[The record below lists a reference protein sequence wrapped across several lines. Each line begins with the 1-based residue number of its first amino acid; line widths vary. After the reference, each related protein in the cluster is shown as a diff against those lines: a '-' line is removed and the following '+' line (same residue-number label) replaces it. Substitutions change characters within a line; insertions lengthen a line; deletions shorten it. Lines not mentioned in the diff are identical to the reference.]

1 MGVMI
6 GSIALDAPVLL
17 APMSGIS
24 DLPFRRLVKRFGAGL
39 VVSEMIASES
49 MARGHKTTLAMAQTE
64 SDEQPAAVQLAGC
77 DPAIMAEA
85 ARVNEANGAAIID
98 INMGCPVKKV
108 VNGQAGSA
116 LMRDEAKALAIIE
129 AVVKAVSIPVTL
141 KMRLGW
147 DWDALNAPSLAKK
160 AEDAG
165 IQMITVHGRTRMQFY
180 TGSADW
186 RRVRATVSAVSVP
199 VIVNGDIQSLAD
211 VRAALDQSGA
221 AGVMIG
227 RGCCG
232 RPWFAGQVAAF
243 LANGEVRSDPS
254 LREKALILQS
264 HFEALLEHYGV
275 EQGLRIAR
283 KHLAWYGE
291 AMLKADDPALADF
304 RAIVNRATQ
313 PEPVIAAFKPL
324 FAAAALQ
331 EMAA

>member
-1 MGVMI
+1 MGLMI

-49 MARGHKTTLAMAQTE
+49 LARGHKTTLAMAKTE

-147 DWDALNAPSLAKK
+147 DWDALNAPSLARK
-160 AEDAG
+160 AEAAG

-186 RRVRATVSAVSVP
+186 SRVRDTVAAVSVP
-199 VIVNGDIQSLAD
+199 VIVNGDILSLTD

-232 RPWFAGQVAAF
+232 RPWFAGQVAAY
-243 LANGEVRSDPS
+243 LARGEILPDPHLS
-254 LREKALILQS
+254 QKA
-264 HFEALLEHYGV
+264 ALLQEHFTALLAHYGT

-291 AMLKADDPALADF
+291 ALLATDDPALAAF
-304 RAIVNRATQ
+304 RAIVNHSAE
-313 PEPVIAAFKPL
+313 PEPVIAAINAL
-324 FAAAALQ
+324 IGAAAGQ
-331 EMAA
+331 KRAA

>member
-186 RRVRATVSAVSVP
+186 CRVRATVSAVSVP

>member
-186 RRVRATVSAVSVP
+186 RGVHATVSAVSVP

-211 VRAALDQSGA
+211 VRASLDQSGA

-243 LANGEVRSDPS
+243 LANGAVRPDPS
-254 LREKALILQS
+254 LQQKALILQD
-264 HFEALLEHYGV
+264 HFEALLGHYGV

-291 AMLKADDPALADF
+291 ALLTADDPALADF

-313 PEPVIAAFKPL
+313 PEPVIAAFDPL
-324 FAAAALQ
+324 FEAAAVR

>member
-1 MGVMI
+1 
-6 GSIALDAPVLL
+6 
-17 APMSGIS
+17 
-24 DLPFRRLVKRFGAGL
+24 
-39 VVSEMIASES
+39 
-49 MARGHKTTLAMAQTE
+49 MAQTE

-186 RRVRATVSAVSVP
+186 RGVHATVSAVSVP

-211 VRAALDQSGA
+211 VRASLDQSGA

-243 LANGEVRSDPS
+243 LANGEARPDPS
-254 LREKALILQS
+254 LREKALILRD
-264 HFEALLEHYGV
+264 HFEALLGHYGV
-275 EQGLRIAR
+275 EQGLRISR

-291 AMLKADDPALADF
+291 ALLRADDPALAEF

-313 PEPVIAAFKPL
+313 PEPVIAAFEPL
-324 FAAAALQ
+324 FEAAALR

>member
-186 RRVRATVSAVSVP
+186 RRVRSTVSAVSVP

-243 LANGEVRSDPS
+243 LANGEARPDPS
-254 LREKALILQS
+254 LREKALILRD
-264 HFEALLEHYGV
+264 HFEALLGHYGV
-275 EQGLRIAR
+275 EQGLRISR

-291 AMLKADDPALADF
+291 ALLRADDPALAEF

-313 PEPVIAAFKPL
+313 PEPVIAAFEPL
-324 FAAAALQ
+324 FEAAALR

>member
-1 MGVMI
+1 MGVMV

-49 MARGHKTTLAMAQTE
+49 LARGHKTTLAMAQTE

-129 AVVKAVSIPVTL
+129 AVVQAVSIPVTL

-147 DWDALNAPSLAKK
+147 DWDALNAPSLAQK
-160 AEDAG
+160 AEAAG

-186 RRVRATVSAVSVP
+186 SRVRDTVAAVSVP
-199 VIVNGDIQSLAD
+199 VIVNGDILSLSD
-211 VRAALDQSGA
+211 VRTALDQSGA
-221 AGVMIG
+221 AGVMVG

-232 RPWFAGQVAAF
+232 RPWFAGQVAAY
-243 LANGEVRSDPS
+243 LERGETLPDPNLS
-254 LREKALILQS
+254 QKAAI
-264 HFEALLEHYGV
+264 LLEHFAALLGHYGT

-291 AMLKADDPALADF
+291 ALLTADDPALAAF
-304 RAIVNRATQ
+304 RAIVNRSTE
-313 PEPVIAAFKPL
+313 PEPVIAAID
-324 FAAAALQ
+324 ALIGAVAGQ

>member
-1 MGVMI
+1 MGLMI

-49 MARGHKTTLAMAQTE
+49 LARGHKTTLAMAQTE

-85 ARVNEANGAAIID
+85 ARVNEGNGAAIID

-108 VNGQAGSA
+108 VNGHAGSA

-129 AVVKAVSIPVTL
+129 AVVKAVAIPVTL

-147 DWDALNAPSLAKK
+147 DWDTLNAPSLAKK
-160 AEDAG
+160 AEGAG
-165 IQMITVHGRTRMQFY
+165 VQMITVHGRTRMQFY
-180 TGSADW
+180 TGRADW
-186 RRVRATVSAVSVP
+186 TQVRATVSAVSVP
-199 VIVNGDIQSLAD
+199 VVVNGDIQSLAD
-211 VRAALDQSGA
+211 VRTALDQSGA

-232 RPWFAGQVAAF
+232 RPWFAGQVAAY
-243 LANGEVRSDPS
+243 LARGEILPDPELSDKLMILKEHFDS
-254 LREKALILQS
+254 LLG
-264 HFEALLEHYGV
+264 HYGI
-275 EQGLRIAR
+275 EQGMRIAR

-291 AMLKADDPALADF
+291 ALVGETDPALSDF
-304 RAIVNRATQ
+304 RAIVNSATQ
-313 PEPVIAAFKPL
+313 PETVLAAMAAL
-324 FAAAALQ
+324 FATASAGRTAA
-331 EMAA
+331 

>member
-186 RRVRATVSAVSVP
+186 HRVRATVSAVSVP

-264 HFEALLEHYGV
+264 HFEALLGHYGV

-291 AMLKADDPALADF
+291 ALLKADDPALAEF
-304 RAIVNRATQ
+304 RAIVNRATE
-313 PEPVIAAFKPL
+313 PEPVIAAFEPL
-324 FAAAALQ
+324 FAAAAVR

>member
-1 MGVMI
+1 MGLMI

-17 APMSGIS
+17 APMSGVS
-24 DLPFRRLVKRFGAGL
+24 DSPFRRLAKRYGAGL

-64 SDEQPAAVQLAGC
+64 MDEQPAAVQLAGC
-77 DPAIMAEA
+77 DPQIMAEA
-85 ARVNEANGAAIID
+85 ARVNEALGAAIID

-147 DWDALNAPSLAKK
+147 DWDTLNAPSLARK
-160 AEDAG
+160 AEAAG

-180 TGSADW
+180 TGQADW
-186 RRVRATVSAVSVP
+186 AQVRPTVAAVSVP
-199 VIVNGDIQSLAD
+199 VIVNGDITSLAD
-211 VRAALDQSGA
+211 VQQALDQSGA

-232 RPWFAGQVAAF
+232 RPWFAGQAAAY
-243 LANGEVRSDPS
+243 LTRGETREDPD
-254 LREKALILQS
+254 LTEKAAVIVEHLDALI
-264 HFEALLEHYGV
+264 EHYGT
-275 EQGLRIAR
+275 EPGLRIAR
-283 KHLAWYGE
+283 KHLAWYAE
-291 AMLKADDPALADF
+291 ALLPAGAPALTDF
-304 RAIVNRATQ
+304 RSVVNRAT
-313 PEPVIAAFKPL
+313 EAAPVQAAIAAL
-324 FAAAALQ
+324 VDAAAGRG
-331 EMAA
+331 MAA

>member
-186 RRVRATVSAVSVP
+186 RRVRSTVSAVSVP

-243 LANGEVRSDPS
+243 LANGEARPDPS
-254 LREKALILQS
+254 LREKALILRD
-264 HFEALLEHYGV
+264 HFEALLGHYGV
-275 EQGLRIAR
+275 EQGLRISR

-291 AMLKADDPALADF
+291 ALLTADDPALADF

-313 PEPVIAAFKPL
+313 PEPVIAAFDPL
-324 FAAAALQ
+324 FEAAAVR

>member
-1 MGVMI
+1 MGFMI

-49 MARGHKTTLAMAQTE
+49 LARGHKTTLAMAQTE

-98 INMGCPVKKV
+98 INMGCPVKKI
-108 VNGQAGSA
+108 VNGHAGSA

-147 DWDALNAPSLAKK
+147 DWDVLNAPSLARK
-160 AEDAG
+160 AETAG

-186 RRVRATVSAVSVP
+186 RRVRDTVAAVSVP
-199 VIVNGDIQSLAD
+199 VIVNGDILTLTD

-232 RPWFAGQVAAF
+232 RPWFAGQVAAY
-243 LANGEVRSDPS
+243 LARGEILPDPPLS
-254 LREKALILQS
+254 QKAVTLQE
-264 HFEALLEHYGV
+264 HFTVLLAHYGT

-291 AMLKADDPALADF
+291 GLLAVDDPALAAF
-304 RAIVNRATQ
+304 RAIVNHSSE
-313 PEPVIAAFKPL
+313 PEPVIAAINAL
-324 FAAAALQ
+324 IGAAAGH
-331 EMAA
+331 ERAA

>member
-1 MGVMI
+1 
-6 GSIALDAPVLL
+6 
-17 APMSGIS
+17 
-24 DLPFRRLVKRFGAGL
+24 
-39 VVSEMIASES
+39 
-49 MARGHKTTLAMAQTE
+49 
-64 SDEQPAAVQLAGC
+64 
-77 DPAIMAEA
+77 
-85 ARVNEANGAAIID
+85 
-98 INMGCPVKKV
+98 
-108 VNGQAGSA
+108 
-116 LMRDEAKALAIIE
+116 
-129 AVVKAVSIPVTL
+129 VVKAVSIPVTL

-186 RRVRATVSAVSVP
+186 RRVRSTVSAVSVP

-243 LANGEVRSDPS
+243 LANGEARPDPS
-254 LREKALILQS
+254 LREKALILRD
-264 HFEALLEHYGV
+264 HFEALLGHYGV
-275 EQGLRIAR
+275 EQGLRISR

-291 AMLKADDPALADF
+291 ALLRADDPALAEF

-313 PEPVIAAFKPL
+313 PEPVIAAFEPL
-324 FAAAALQ
+324 FEAAALR